1 MKPLVVRPKQE
12 REKSPGKEQAK
23 TGKSGEGARS
33 ALEQLIRQERAR
45 LLRNAG
51 ESPAEKAPE

>member
-1 MKPLVVRPKQE
+1 MKPLVVRPKRE
-12 REKSPGKEQAK
+12 HEKSPGKEQAR

-45 LLRNAG
+45 LLRDAG
-51 ESPAEKAPE
+51 ASPPEKAPE

>member
-1 MKPLVVRPKQE
+1 MKPLVVRPKRE
-12 REKSPGKEQAK
+12 HEKSPGKEQAK

-51 ESPAEKAPE
+51 EPPPDRPPQ